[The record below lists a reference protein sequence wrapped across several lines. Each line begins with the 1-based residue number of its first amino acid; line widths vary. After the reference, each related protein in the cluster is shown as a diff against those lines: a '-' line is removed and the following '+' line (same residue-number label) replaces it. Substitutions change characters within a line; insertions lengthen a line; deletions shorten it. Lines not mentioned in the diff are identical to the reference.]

1 MIQANVTTVA
11 DVPRRVRQMH
21 GRASGYLVSFGGL
34 FGNQICKGESFLPVI
49 TSEEQLFRVTDAP
62 IQFFD
67 DYANPSERFRFTLER
82 VGIDKFKEVI
92 KEAYNG

>member
-1 MIQANVTTVA
+1 MCQGVSDRCMEGRERIS
-11 DVPRRVRQMH
+11 RILRWFVRKSDLQ
-21 GRASGYLVSFGGL
+21 
-34 FGNQICKGESFLPVI
+34 GESFLPVI
-49 TSEEQLFRVTDAP
+49 TSEEQLFRVTDAA